1 MSALLKIR
9 VKQKLSLHQVAYRTG
24 VSVSTISELERTDDK
39 PRDPRLSTA
48 RKLEACYG
56 VPIAKLFPEGA
67 AK

>member
-9 VKQKLSLHQVAYRTG
+9 TKKRLSLHDVAGRTG

-48 RKLEACYG
+48 RKLAECFG
-56 VPIAKLFPEGA
+56 VSVDKIFPEA